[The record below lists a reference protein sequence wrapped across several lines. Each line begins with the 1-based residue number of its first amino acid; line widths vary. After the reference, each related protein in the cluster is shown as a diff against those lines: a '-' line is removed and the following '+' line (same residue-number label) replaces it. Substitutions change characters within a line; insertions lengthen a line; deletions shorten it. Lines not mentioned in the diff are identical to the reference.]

1 MKSVKHTAGFTLL
14 EFLIAVMVFAA
25 VSMISF
31 TTLDSILNSR
41 EHIEKI
47 NEDFQKLQM
56 ALTILQRDFNQIAF
70 APIRD
75 EYGDPR
81 EAIEMNDG
89 TDRLIEFSRSGW
101 NNPGG
106 RLRSTMQRV
115 GYTLEDNTLY
125 REYWLQFNR
134 AAEEQSVR
142 AALLKDIET
151 VEFEFLDNDEQW
163 HDQWPPIN
171 FSGNM
176 ILPEAIR
183 INITFVNEDELSRV
197 FDITAAGA
205 AG

>member
-1 MKSVKHTAGFTLL
+1 MKSVKHAAGFTLL
-14 EFLIAVMVFAA
+14 EVLIAVTVFAF

-41 EHIEKI
+41 EHLEKVSD
-47 NEDFQKLQM
+47 DFQKLQM
-56 ALTILQRDFNQIAF
+56 ALTILQRDFGQIAF

-75 EYGDPR
+75 EYGDTR
-81 EAIEMNDG
+81 EAIEMDDG
-89 TDRLIEFSRSGW
+89 SERLIEFSRSGW
-101 NNPGG
+101 NNPGE
-106 RLRSTMQRV
+106 RLRSNMQRV
-115 GYTLEDNTLY
+115 AYTLEDNTLY

-142 AALLKDIET
+142 AALMKDIET
-151 VEFEFLDNDEQW
+151 VEFEFMDDDEQW

-183 INITFVNEDELSRV
+183 IHITFVNEDELSRV
-197 FDITAAGA
+197 FDITGAGA
-205 AG
+205 G